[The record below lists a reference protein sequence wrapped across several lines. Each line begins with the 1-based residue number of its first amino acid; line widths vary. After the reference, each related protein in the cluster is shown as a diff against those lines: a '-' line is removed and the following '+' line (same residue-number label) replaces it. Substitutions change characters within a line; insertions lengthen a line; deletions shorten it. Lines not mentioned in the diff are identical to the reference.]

1 MTFSCFTELYIRLCC
16 AVCLYSAG
24 CLETSLWWDHCYIVK
39 TKKKCPSMY
48 NNCIWIKD
56 IL

>member
-39 TKKKCPSMY
+39 TKKNVQVCTIIVY
-48 NNCIWIKD
+48 E
-56 IL
+56 